1 MNAFHEIVVS
11 PENFPAVVIIHSPK
25 NTPICE
31 PHWHESVELLASL
44 DSRLEI
50 TCGQD
55 HFILMENDV
64 ALINS
69 SMIHRVTAAKGHAVV
84 SLSLRLAP
92 GLFKNYSKENH
103 NWFDLD
109 QNPKAR
115 EDIAAC
121 CRRLYM
127 LYTAEEENPGLLLE
141 ANALVFHIV
150 YMLITH
156 LSISSMDRPRTHS
169 EKYYGRYLE
178 IIAYMEEHYSTP
190 LTLNEIAEMMH
201 LSKEHLSREFRSYV
215 GEGFREHLRN
225 IRLEKAQ
232 KDLLGSDLPLI
243 DIAIKHGFPNLRA
256 YNHACKNFYHLSPA
270 QYRRNYKAQ
279 DKSSY
284 RNLEEIH

>member
-1 MNAFHEIVVS
+1 MSAFHEIVV
-11 PENFPAVVIIHSPK
+11 PPDNFPAVIIIHSPK
-25 NTPICE
+25 NTTICE

-55 HFILMENDV
+55 KFVLMENDV

-69 SMIHRVTAAKGHAVV
+69 SMVHCVTALKDHAVV
-84 SLSLRLAP
+84 SLSLRLDP
-92 GLFKNYSKENH
+92 RLFKNYSKENH
-103 NWFDLD
+103 NWFDLSR
-109 QNPKAR
+109 NPKAR
-115 EDIAAC
+115 QDIASC
-121 CRRLYM
+121 CRRLYI
-127 LYTAEEENPGLLLE
+127 LYVAEEENPGLLLE

-156 LSISSMDRPRTHS
+156 LSISRMDRPRNS

-178 IIAYMEEHYSTP
+178 IIAYMEDHYNTP
-190 LTLNEIAEMMH
+190 ITLNEIAEMMH

-225 IRLEKAQ
+225 IRLAKAQ

-243 DIAIKHGFPNLRA
+243 DIAIRHGFPNLRA
-256 YNHACKNFYHLSPA
+256 YNHAFEKFYHMTPA
-270 QYRRNYKAQ
+270 QYRRNYRSKNGRYPQKPEAVC
-279 DKSSY
+279 
-284 RNLEEIH
+284 